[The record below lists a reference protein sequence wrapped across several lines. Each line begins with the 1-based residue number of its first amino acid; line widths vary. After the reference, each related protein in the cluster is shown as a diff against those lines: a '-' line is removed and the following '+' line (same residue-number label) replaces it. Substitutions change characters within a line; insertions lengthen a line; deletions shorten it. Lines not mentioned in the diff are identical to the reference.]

1 MFITIEDLYE
11 MKESYQKE
19 VDTLILK
26 MAVVDDLIKVAELK
40 KESETETVSYDEVE
54 VVAEATETVE
64 NYDLGV

>member
-19 VDTLILK
+19 ADTLILK
-26 MAVVDDLIKVAELK
+26 MAVVDDLIKVAEVK
-40 KESETETVSYDEVE
+40 KESEVETVSYDEVE
-54 VVAEATETVE
+54 VEVEATETVE